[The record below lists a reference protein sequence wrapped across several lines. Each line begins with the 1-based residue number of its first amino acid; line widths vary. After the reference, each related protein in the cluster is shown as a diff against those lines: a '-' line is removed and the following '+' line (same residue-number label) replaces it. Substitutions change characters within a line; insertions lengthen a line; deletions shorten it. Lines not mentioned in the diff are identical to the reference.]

1 MARGA
6 AAVRTALRAMGSH
19 GGFLSRGGAG
29 RLEFEQLG
37 ERPSEA
43 AGFSLPSTDS
53 VLRTDSPSKVIKL
66 DTVRVIAEKVS
77 RVLLWVPFQGG
88 EPRRRP
94 PVLAP
99 RCTAGTPTAPLGR
112 SCDVGAWE
120 GHGGHPWAI
129 TAPV

>member
-6 AAVRTALRAMGSH
+6 AAVRIALRAMGSH

-37 ERPSEA
+37 EHPSEA

-88 EPRRRP
+88 GTKAQASCSRPTLHSRDSHSTPREE
-94 PVLAP
+94 L
-99 RCTAGTPTAPLGR
+99 
-112 SCDVGAWE
+112 
-120 GHGGHPWAI
+120 
-129 TAPV
+129 